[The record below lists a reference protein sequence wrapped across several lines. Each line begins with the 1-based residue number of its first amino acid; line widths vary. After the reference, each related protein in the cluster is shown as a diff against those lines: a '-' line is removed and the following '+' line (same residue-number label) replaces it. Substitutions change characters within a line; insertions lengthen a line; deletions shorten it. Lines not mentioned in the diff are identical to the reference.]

1 MKQPSHDPFS
11 EYKEILSAEG
21 LEELK
26 DFFAEFD
33 THCLVRGKEKKKL
46 KTDFEKAV
54 LYYAD
59 SGISQSKALSLLDI
73 KNLGGFYARP
83 PILWFPLDDA
93 AKNLPFIYGAWQNV
107 GISSIG
113 IFEESGCS

>member
-1 MKQPSHDPFS
+1 MKQPSYDPFS
-11 EYKEILSAEG
+11 EYKETLLAED
-21 LEELK
+21 LKELK

-46 KTDFEKAV
+46 KTDFEKAI
-54 LYYAD
+54 LYYAA
-59 SGISQSKALSLLDI
+59 SGISQSKALTLLDI
-73 KNLGGFYARP
+73 KNLGGFYVRP